1 VLEVSS
7 KSWRFS
13 TSFVTGR
20 SMTKKKRDN
29 KEIIDNDPPLQD
41 IIPDTEAEKKRKR
54 DQDAVIRQNILD
66 EFKENEKEKA
76 ERKREDRKRKINKTR
91 KCIARKTLVIS
102 GHNYNGG
109 LKEVR
114 L

>member
-1 VLEVSS
+1 
-7 KSWRFS
+7 
-13 TSFVTGR
+13 
-20 SMTKKKRDN
+20 MAKKKPDK

-41 IIPDTEAEKKRKR
+41 IGPDTEAEKKRKR

-66 EFKENEKEKA
+66 EFKEKENEEA
-76 ERKREDRKRKINKTR
+76 ERKREDRKRKVNKTR
-91 KCIARKTLVIS
+91 KCTARKTLVIS
-102 GHNYNGG
+102 GLNYNGG